1 MKKYDFNRGWT
12 VRKAEA
18 GFFPQDL
25 AGEPVILPHD
35 AMIWEKRS
43 PDSPTES
50 AGGWYP
56 GGDYEYRKIWYV
68 GEAEADQTFILDF
81 EGIFNRGY
89 VYVNG
94 ALAGNSSFGYEELF
108 VDITPYL
115 YFGAENVITVLAVN
129 SDIPNSRW
137 YTGSGIYRPVTLYT
151 GGEIRIGVN
160 DPKISTP
167 EISEKMAVVK
177 VETAV
182 RYDGKTRK
190 SITLKTEIT
199 DGQGQPVAEETS
211 RLSLLA
217 EDETVQTQRIY
228 VRQPQ
233 LWSVD
238 HPALYHCSVTLYDG
252 ETVLDTAESTFGIR
266 SLALNPEDG
275 LLINGEKILLRGG
288 CIHHDNGPVGAA
300 TFARA
305 EERRIELLKEAGFNS
320 VRLSHNSSS
329 KALLDACD
337 RIGMLVMEE
346 SFDTWTQHKKPFDAS
361 LVFADIW
368 EKYFEG
374 IVEKD
379 FNHPSV
385 FMYSIGNEIQ
395 DVGTEDGA
403 RWSRRL
409 TEKVRA
415 LDPTR
420 YVTNAVNGLVAV
432 MDHLPQVLDDLGI
445 VLETEGNTMSDDVMN
460 DTMTALLEH
469 INRVS
474 VHPDLEKNLKESY
487 ETLDL
492 IGLNYMRDAYD
503 QMKEYPNRVFYGSE
517 TFPPDIDL
525 NWKKVKELP
534 ACLGDYTWTAW
545 DYIGEAGVGIV
556 TYDMPVTFA
565 KPYPAYLAYC
575 GDFDITGYRRPLSY
589 FREIVFGQR
598 KDPYL
603 AVRLPE
609 HYGQKAAHTPW
620 AAPECVASW
629 TWNGYE
635 GRHCLV
641 EVYADAPQ
649 VELFVNGTSY
659 GRKPAGE
666 ENRFCAVFDVVYE
679 PGEIKA
685 AAYGEDGSGRIFALQ
700 TAGAEKQI
708 RLTADRSSIAPCD
721 LSYVTVEITDE
732 NGVLQAD
739 AACKV
744 RLEIQGD
751 GVIQG
756 FGTGDPLSEE
766 NFFDPERT
774 VFYGRALAVI
784 RGGEKSGTVRL
795 TAHAEG
801 MPEAAVEIQVKE

>member
-56 GGDYEYRKIWYV
+56 GGDYEYRKTWYV

-115 YFGAENVITVLAVN
+115 YFGEENVITVLAVN
-129 SDIPNSRW
+129 SDVPNSRW

-252 ETVLDTAESTFGIR
+252 ENVLDTAESTFGIR

-275 LLINGEKILLRGG
+275 LLINGEEILLRGG

-374 IVEKD
+374 IVEK
-379 FNHPSV
+379 
-385 FMYSIGNEIQ
+385 
-395 DVGTEDGA
+395 
-403 RWSRRL
+403 
-409 TEKVRA
+409 
-415 LDPTR
+415 
-420 YVTNAVNGLVAV
+420 
-432 MDHLPQVLDDLGI
+432 
-445 VLETEGNTMSDDVMN
+445 
-460 DTMTALLEH
+460 
-469 INRVS
+469 
-474 VHPDLEKNLKESY
+474 
-487 ETLDL
+487 
-492 IGLNYMRDAYD
+492 
-503 QMKEYPNRVFYGSE
+503 
-517 TFPPDIDL
+517 
-525 NWKKVKELP
+525 
-534 ACLGDYTWTAW
+534 
-545 DYIGEAGVGIV
+545 
-556 TYDMPVTFA
+556 
-565 KPYPAYLAYC
+565 
-575 GDFDITGYRRPLSY
+575 
-589 FREIVFGQR
+589 
-598 KDPYL
+598 
-603 AVRLPE
+603 
-609 HYGQKAAHTPW
+609 
-620 AAPECVASW
+620 
-629 TWNGYE
+629 
-635 GRHCLV
+635 
-641 EVYADAPQ
+641 
-649 VELFVNGTSY
+649 
-659 GRKPAGE
+659 
-666 ENRFCAVFDVVYE
+666 RF
-679 PGEIKA
+679 
-685 AAYGEDGSGRIFALQ
+685 
-700 TAGAEKQI
+700 
-708 RLTADRSSIAPCD
+708 
-721 LSYVTVEITDE
+721 
-732 NGVLQAD
+732 
-739 AACKV
+739 
-744 RLEIQGD
+744 
-751 GVIQG
+751 
-756 FGTGDPLSEE
+756 
-766 NFFDPERT
+766 
-774 VFYGRALAVI
+774 
-784 RGGEKSGTVRL
+784 
-795 TAHAEG
+795 
-801 MPEAAVEIQVKE
+801 